1 MILSR
6 LTRAIRE
13 QNWFAVILE
22 FFIVVIG
29 VAVGFQLTQRYD
41 QAQVA
46 AREAEYLRGIATD
59 YMIYQNIMICRMDVE
74 SEIQRGLVHLLDAV
88 DGGELDERQRER
100 VLFAITMS
108 QVSQP
113 GLPLEGN
120 TSALVAG
127 DLVET
132 IADDQ
137 LRGLILA
144 AQSIS
149 TSAVTSMEQIHDFL
163 LLMDRIDGFTTR
175 SLNPENGFFVASD
188 VDIEAMRAEPGIR
201 NTLIDLH
208 NLHRSSQ
215 ASDERQKRAIDN
227 VLARLEALGI
237 RETPTEEPACWNGA
251 LPTADTDPD

>member
-6 LTRAIRE
+6 LTKAIRE
-13 QNWFAVILE
+13 QNWFAVVLE

-46 AREAEYLRGIATD
+46 AREAEYLQGIATD
-59 YMIYQNIMICRMDVE
+59 YTIYQNIIICRIDVE
-74 SEIQRGLVHLLDAV
+74 AEIRRGLVHLLDAV
-88 DGGELDERQRER
+88 DGAELSEREYER
-100 VLFAITMS
+100 ALFAITMS

-127 DLVET
+127 DLIES
-132 IADDQ
+132 ISDDQ

-149 TSAVTSMEQIHDFL
+149 TSTVTSMSQIHDFL
-163 LLMDRIDGFTTR
+163 LVMPRIDGFTERTL
-175 SLNPENGFFVASD
+175 SEENGFFVASG
-188 VDIEAMRAEPGIR
+188 VDFEAMRAQPGIR

-215 ASDERQKRAIDN
+215 ANDERQKDAIDN
-227 VLARLEALGI
+227 VLARLEALGV
-237 RETPTEEPACWNGA
+237 REAPAEDPSCWGGP
-251 LPTADTDPD
+251 LPTADAQ

>member
-1 MILSR
+1 MILTR
-6 LTRAIRE
+6 LSRAIRE

-41 QAQVA
+41 QAQGA
-46 AREAEYLRGIATD
+46 AREAEYLQGIATD
-59 YMIYQNIMICRMDVE
+59 YMIYQNILVCRIDVE
-74 SEIQRGLVHLLDAV
+74 TEIRRGLVHLLDATE
-88 DGGELDERQRER
+88 GAELSERQHER
-100 VLFAITMS
+100 ALFAITMS

-127 DLVET
+127 DLIES
-132 IADDQ
+132 ISDDQ

-149 TSAVTSMEQIHDFL
+149 TGTVTSMAQIHDFL
-163 LLMDRIDGFTTR
+163 LVMPRIDGFTER
-175 SLNPENGFFVASD
+175 RLNEENGFFVASD
-188 VDIEAMRAEPGIR
+188 IDIDALRAQPDIR
-201 NTLIDLH
+201 NNLIDLY

-215 ASDERQKRAIDN
+215 ANDERQKDAVDN
-227 VLARLEALGI
+227 VLARLAAIGAYDMPEND
-237 RETPTEEPACWNGA
+237 PACWGGP
-251 LPTADTDPD
+251 LPTAGDD